1 MKKSNKGF
9 VLLET
14 LIVSTFILGTL
25 VFLYVEFSSVKNAY
39 DVSFRYNTV
48 TGLYH
53 AKEFSKF
60 LLENGYDQVDNKLAN
75 TTSGYVDITSCPN
88 LGLLCGKI
96 KKEINAKRILYVSE
110 NISSLQNNL
119 STSQFDTNL
128 FNSELK
134 KFILQMNSVEPTGK
148 NRLIIE
154 YNDNTYATITLSVSH
169 NE

>member
-1 MKKSNKGF
+1 MNKKGF
-9 VLLET
+9 MLLET
-14 LIVSTFILGTL
+14 LVVSTFILGIL
-25 VFLYVEFSSVKNAY
+25 IFLFIQLSTIKRAY
-39 DVSFRYNTV
+39 DTSFHYNTI

-96 KKEINAKRILYVSE
+96 EKEINAKRILYVSE

>member
-1 MKKSNKGF
+1 MNKKGF
-9 VLLET
+9 MLLET
-14 LIVSTFILGTL
+14 LVVPTFILGIL
-25 VFLYVEFSSVKNAY
+25 IFLFIQLSAIKRAY
-39 DVSFRYNTV
+39 DTSFRYNTV

>member
-1 MKKSNKGF
+1 MNKKGF
-9 VLLET
+9 MLLET
-14 LIVSTFILGTL
+14 LVVSTFILGIL
-25 VFLYVEFSSVKNAY
+25 IFLFIQLSTIKRAY
-39 DVSFRYNTV
+39 DTSFRYNTI

-75 TTSGYVDITSCPN
+75 TTSGPN

-96 KKEINAKRILYVSE
+96 EKEINAKRILYVSE

>member
-1 MKKSNKGF
+1 MNKKGF
-9 VLLET
+9 MLLET
-14 LIVSTFILGTL
+14 LVVSTFILGIL
-25 VFLYVEFSSVKNAY
+25 IFLFIQLSTIKRAY
-39 DVSFRYNTV
+39 DTSFRYNTV

-96 KKEINAKRILYVSE
+96 EKEINAKRILYVSE